1 MAPPPLLLDTLVAHM
16 VVVYHMQMRVLGLG
30 TFELPWQP
38 VRESCQSRHSKFK
51 VFGRLCD
58 FATHLFQLVGIYMGN
73 YLHGTV
79 AQIFI
84 CNILYNVAMKVLC
97 ASVNWKKHLK
107 SAGALL
113 PRGCW
118 PRLHVVAR
126 AAFYSR
132 CRVFK
137 WTGIISFKL
146 GVLLAAD

>member
-1 MAPPPLLLDTLVAHM
+1 M

-84 CNILYNVAMKVLC
+84 CNILYNVAMEVLC
-97 ASVNWKKHLK
+97 
-107 SAGALL
+107 
-113 PRGCW
+113 
-118 PRLHVVAR
+118 VVAR

-137 WTGIISFKL
+137 TDILCMKIY
-146 GVLLAAD
+146 V